1 MIMSVSKDEYSKMTD
16 NAAPRSPTVKNCIKA
31 FLFGGG
37 ICCAGQALFAFY
49 GKLNLNN
56 DQIKA
61 LVPVTF
67 IVITAILTAAGIFDK
82 IARHAGAGT
91 IVPITGFANSVV
103 CSAMEFRSE
112 GEVPGVGAKI
122 FTIAGPVILYGTT
135 AAFVYGVIY
144 WIIEKVMA

>member
-1 MIMSVSKDEYSKMTD
+1 MSVSKDEYSKMTQEL
-16 NAAPRSPTVKNCIKA
+16 APHSPVVKNCVKA

-37 ICCAGQALFAFY
+37 ICCFGQLLFTLY
-49 GKLNLNN
+49 GMTQLSNE
-56 DQIKA
+56 QIKA

-67 IVITAILTAAGIFDK
+67 IVITAILTAVGAFDK

>member
-1 MIMSVSKDEYSKMTD
+1 MSVSKDEYSKMTQEI
-16 NAAPRSPTVKNCIKA
+16 APRSPVVKNCVKA

-37 ICCAGQALFAFY
+37 ICCLGQLLFTLY
-49 GKLNLNN
+49 GMTRLNN
-56 DQIKA
+56 EQIKA

-67 IVITAILTAAGIFDK
+67 IVITAILTAVGVFDK

-103 CSAMEFRSE
+103 CSAMEYRNE

-122 FTIAGPVILYGTT
+122 FNIAGPVILYST
-135 AAFVYGVIY
+135 AAAFIYGVIY
-144 WIIEKVMA
+144 WIFEKVMA